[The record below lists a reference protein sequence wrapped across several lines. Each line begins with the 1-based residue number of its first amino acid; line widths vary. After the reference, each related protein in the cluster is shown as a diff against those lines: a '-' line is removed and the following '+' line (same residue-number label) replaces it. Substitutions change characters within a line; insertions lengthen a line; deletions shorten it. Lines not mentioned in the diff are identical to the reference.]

1 MSGKIGLVTFF
12 RDNYGSELQC
22 YATKTFLEKNGYEC
36 GVIYE
41 YCYGLDKIKKRFKS
55 ISKIALYSILYRGF
69 AKNRKNINKS
79 IKLSGNSLTK
89 ESRFYLN
96 WFCETVLRPRGLEY
110 ELLKDK
116 RFTNEYDYFIAGSDQ
131 IWGGGYLVK
140 PFMFLEFAPDKKK
153 IALCPSFGTD
163 TIKKFNRKHFKKSI
177 SKFSRLS
184 VREKSGQKIIS
195 ELTGREVPILSDPVM
210 LLDADEWHDFAKN
223 STVKQQKYIFVHFL
237 GIPNKHTIQFINQI
251 ASEFD
256 LNIICFAN
264 NYSVYD
270 ILKAYT
276 FVDGTPY
283 DYVSLIENASFVF
296 TDSFHTSHFS
306 IIFNRN
312 FYTFE
317 RNYGHKNKQSTRI
330 HNLLSMYE
338 CSERF
343 FKDDELPE
351 KLLNDN
357 PCFDEIRKVKTKEI
371 RNYLLDS
378 LPKAPLVK
386 TETELKSEKDCT
398 GCMTCAALC
407 PKTAISA
414 TYSEFGYRIPMVDNS
429 KCVQCGLCVKVCRAT
444 LTPQNSSV
452 NDAYIAYNTNDDMRL
467 KSASGGVFSC
477 LANAILEQG
486 GVVAGANLSFE
497 DGVVTV
503 KHIIV
508 TQKENLQLLLGSK
521 YVESDCSS
529 VYRPIE
535 DYLKKGI
542 AVLFCGTSCQ
552 VKALYCYLE
561 IQHINTNSLYTID
574 LICHGVPGIKL
585 LRDYLGEMSFKFE
598 NISDLKF
605 RTKNNGVIS
614 YQFSGKTDNSI
625 DMNIP
630 ASHSSY
636 YDLFLHSD
644 SYRDQCY
651 QCEYS
656 NDNKPGDITIG
667 DYFEARQDY
676 PELFQKGGIL
686 YDSDY
691 LNCLLVNSIKGQELL
706 KTYGNQLRM
715 SPVSRKRI
723 QLSHSNLCKPSTYG
737 RLRLDAKEQYINCG
751 IKGIE
756 KRYKKIFLYNNMIS
770 VIQKLAK
777 AVRNLRRR

>member
-1 MSGKIGLVTFF
+1 MTFF
-12 RDNYGSELQC
+12 RNNYGSALQC
-22 YATKTFLEKNGYEC
+22 YATKMFLQKNGYEC
-36 GVIYE
+36 DVLYE
-41 YCYGLDKIKKRFKS
+41 YSYGYEKLKNRIKYL
-55 ISKIALYSILYRGF
+55 SKIALYSFRYKGF
-69 AKNRKNINKS
+69 SKNRIE
-79 IKLSGNSLTK
+79 IKRSESKPGLSK
-89 ESRFYLN
+89 ESKFQID

-110 ELLKDK
+110 GLLKDK
-116 RFTNEYDYFIAGSDQ
+116 RFANEYDYFIAGSDQ
-131 IWGGGYLVK
+131 IWGGGYLVQ
-140 PFMFLEFAPDKKK
+140 PFMFLEFASDKKK

-177 SKFSRLS
+177 SKFSKLS

-195 ELTGREVPILSDPVM
+195 KLTGREVPILSDPVM

-223 STVKQQKYIFVHFL
+223 SSVKQQKYIFAHFL
-237 GIPNKHTIQFINQI
+237 GIPNVHTIQFIDQI
-251 ASEFD
+251 ALEFD
-256 LNIICFAN
+256 LNIVCFAN

-270 ILKAYT
+270 TLKAYT
-276 FVDGTPY
+276 FVNGTPY

-330 HNLLSMYE
+330 HNLLSTYE

-343 FKDDELPE
+343 FKDDEFPE
-351 KLLNDN
+351 ELLNDN

-386 TETELKSEKDCT
+386 VETELKSEKDCT
-398 GCMTCAALC
+398 GCMACAALC

-429 KCVQCGLCVKVCRAT
+429 KCVQCGLCAKVCKMSLA
-444 LTPQNSSV
+444 QSKSSTR
-452 NDAYIAYNTNDDMRL
+452 DAYIAYNIDDDMRL
-467 KSASGGVFSC
+467 RSASGGVFSS
-477 LANAILEQG
+477 LAKSFIEQG
-486 GVVAGANLSFE
+486 GVVAGSNLSFE
-497 DGVVTV
+497 NGEITV
-503 KHIIV
+503 KHIV
-508 TQKENLQLLLGSK
+508 VDNENDMILLLGSK

-529 VYRPIE
+529 VYRSIE
-535 DYLKKGI
+535 DHLKKGV

-552 VKALYCYLE
+552 VKALYRYLE
-561 IQHINTNSLYTID
+561 TCHISTNALYTID

-585 LRDYLGEMSFKFE
+585 LRDYLDETGFKLD
-598 NISDLKF
+598 NNTDLKF
-605 RTKNNGVIS
+605 RTKNNGIIS
-614 YQFSGKTDNSI
+614 FQFSGKTDNSGN
-625 DMNIP
+625 MTIP

-651 QCEYS
+651 HCAYA
-656 NDNKPGDITIG
+656 NDHKPGDITIG

-676 PELFQKGGIL
+676 PELFQTGSIL
-686 YDSDY
+686 SDSDY
-691 LNCLLVNSIKGQELL
+691 LNCLLVNSVKGYELL
-706 KTYGNQLRM
+706 NVYGKQLRM
-715 SPVSRKRI
+715 HPVSRKRV

-737 RLRLDAKEQYINCG
+737 RLRLDVKEQYKANG

-756 KRYKKIFLYNNMIS
+756 KRYKRIFLYNAIIS
-770 VIQKLAK
+770 MATKVVEKVTNI
-777 AVRNLRRR
+777 RRK

>member
-22 YATKTFLEKNGYEC
+22 YATKTFLEKNSYEC
-36 GVIYE
+36 DVIYE
-41 YCYGLDKIKKRFKS
+41 YCYGLDKIKKRLKS
-55 ISKIALYSILYRGF
+55 ISKIALYSIFYRGF

-79 IKLSGNSLTK
+79 IKSSENSLTK

-110 ELLKDK
+110 GLLKDK
-116 RFTNEYDYFIAGSDQ
+116 RFANEYDYFIAGSDQ
-131 IWGGGYLVK
+131 IWGGGYLVQ
-140 PFMFLEFAPDKKK
+140 PFMFLEFAPDRKK

-177 SKFSRLS
+177 SKFSKLS
-184 VREKSGQKIIS
+184 VREKSGQKIIA

-223 STVKQQKYIFVHFL
+223 SSVKHQKYIFAHFL
-237 GIPNKHTIQFINQI
+237 GIPNEHTIQFINQI
-251 ASEFD
+251 ALEFD

-270 ILKAYT
+270 TLKAYT
-276 FVDGTPY
+276 FVNGTPY

-317 RNYGHKNKQSTRI
+317 RNYGHENKQSTRI
-330 HNLLSMYE
+330 HNLLSTYE
-338 CSERF
+338 CSKRF

-378 LPKAPLVK
+378 LPKEPLVK
-386 TETELKSEKDCT
+386 VETELKSEKDCT

-429 KCVQCGLCVKVCRAT
+429 KCVQCGLCVKVCRAP
-444 LTPQNSSV
+444 LAPQNSSV
-452 NDAYIAYNTNDDMRL
+452 NDTYIAYNTNDDMRL

-508 TQKENLQLLLGSK
+508 TKKENLQLLLGSK

-529 VYRPIE
+529 VYRSIE

-552 VKALYCYLE
+552 VKALYRYLE
-561 IQHINTNSLYTID
+561 IRNINTNSLYTID

-585 LRDYLGEMSFKFE
+585 LRDYLGETSFKFE

-605 RTKNNGVIS
+605 RIKNNGVIS
-614 YQFSGKTDNSI
+614 YQFSGKTDNLG

-636 YDLFLHSD
+636 YDLFLHND

-651 QCEYS
+651 HCEYA
-656 NDNKPGDITIG
+656 NAHKPGDITIG

-676 PELFQKGGIL
+676 PELFQTGSIL
-686 YDSDY
+686 SDSDY
-691 LNCLLVNSIKGQELL
+691 LNCLLVNSIKGHELL
-706 KTYGNQLRM
+706 KVYGKQLRM
-715 SPVSRKRI
+715 YPISRKRV

-737 RLRLDAKEQYINCG
+737 RLRLDVKEQYKANG

-756 KRYKKIFLYNNMIS
+756 KRYKRIFLYNAIIS
-770 VIQKLAK
+770 MAIKVVKKVTNI
-777 AVRNLRRR
+777 RRK

>member
-1 MSGKIGLVTFF
+1 MTFF
-12 RDNYGSELQC
+12 RNNYGSALQC
-22 YATKTFLEKNGYEC
+22 YATKMFLQKNGYEC
-36 GVIYE
+36 DVLYE
-41 YCYGLDKIKKRFKS
+41 YSYGYEKLKNRIKYL
-55 ISKIALYSILYRGF
+55 SKIALYSFRYKGF
-69 AKNRKNINKS
+69 SKNRIE
-79 IKLSGNSLTK
+79 IKRSESKPGLSK
-89 ESRFYLN
+89 ESKFQID

-110 ELLKDK
+110 GLLKDK
-116 RFTNEYDYFIAGSDQ
+116 RFANEYDYFIAGSDQ
-131 IWGGGYLVK
+131 IWGGGYLVQ
-140 PFMFLEFAPDKKK
+140 PFMFLEFASDKKK

-177 SKFSRLS
+177 SKFSKLS

-195 ELTGREVPILSDPVM
+195 KLTGREVPILSDPVM
-210 LLDADEWHDFAKN
+210 LLDTDEWHDFAKN
-223 STVKQQKYIFVHFL
+223 SSVKQQKYIFAHFL
-237 GIPNKHTIQFINQI
+237 GIPNVHTIQFIDQI
-251 ASEFD
+251 ALEFD
-256 LNIICFAN
+256 LNIVCFAN

-270 ILKAYT
+270 TLKAYT
-276 FVDGTPY
+276 FVNGTPY

-330 HNLLSMYE
+330 HNLLSTYE

-343 FKDDELPE
+343 FKDDEFPE
-351 KLLNDN
+351 ELLNDN

-386 TETELKSEKDCT
+386 VETELKSEKDCT
-398 GCMTCAALC
+398 GCMACAALC

-429 KCVQCGLCVKVCRAT
+429 KCVQCGLCAKVCKMSLA
-444 LTPQNSSV
+444 QSKSSTR
-452 NDAYIAYNTNDDMRL
+452 DAYIAYNIDDDMRL
-467 KSASGGVFSC
+467 RSASGGVFSS
-477 LANAILEQG
+477 LAKSFIEQG
-486 GVVAGANLSFE
+486 GVVAGSNLSFE
-497 DGVVTV
+497 NGEITV
-503 KHIIV
+503 KHIV
-508 TQKENLQLLLGSK
+508 VDNENDMILLLGSK

-529 VYRPIE
+529 VYRSIE
-535 DYLKKGI
+535 DHLKKGV

-552 VKALYCYLE
+552 VKALYRYLE
-561 IQHINTNSLYTID
+561 TCHISTNALYTID

-585 LRDYLGEMSFKFE
+585 LRDYLDETGFKLD
-598 NISDLKF
+598 NNTDLKF
-605 RTKNNGVIS
+605 RTKNNGNIS
-614 YQFSGKTDNSI
+614 FQFSGKTDNSGN
-625 DMNIP
+625 MTIP

-651 QCEYS
+651 HCAYA
-656 NDNKPGDITIG
+656 NDHKPGDITIG

-676 PELFQKGGIL
+676 PELFQTGSIL
-686 YDSDY
+686 SDSDY
-691 LNCLLVNSIKGQELL
+691 LNCLLVNSVKGYELL
-706 KTYGNQLRM
+706 NVYGKQLRM
-715 SPVSRKRI
+715 HPVSRKRV

-737 RLRLDAKEQYINCG
+737 RLRLDVKEQYKANG

-756 KRYKKIFLYNNMIS
+756 KRYKRIFLYNAIIS
-770 VIQKLAK
+770 MATKVVEKVTNI
-777 AVRNLRRR
+777 RRK

>member
-36 GVIYE
+36 DVIYE

-131 IWGGGYLVK
+131 IWGGGYLVQ

-195 ELTGREVPILSDPVM
+195 ELTGLEVPILSDPVM
-210 LLDADEWHDFAKN
+210 LLDTDEWHDFAKN

-237 GIPNKHTIQFINQI
+237 GIPNEHIIQFINQI

-330 HNLLSMYE
+330 HNLLSTYE

-467 KSASGGVFSC
+467 KICIWRRF
-477 LANAILEQG
+477 
-486 GVVAGANLSFE
+486 
-497 DGVVTV
+497 
-503 KHIIV
+503 
-508 TQKENLQLLLGSK
+508 LLFGK
-521 YVESDCSS
+521 C
-529 VYRPIE
+529 
-535 DYLKKGI
+535 
-542 AVLFCGTSCQ
+542 
-552 VKALYCYLE
+552 
-561 IQHINTNSLYTID
+561 NS
-574 LICHGVPGIKL
+574 
-585 LRDYLGEMSFKFE
+585 
-598 NISDLKF
+598 
-605 RTKNNGVIS
+605 
-614 YQFSGKTDNSI
+614 
-625 DMNIP
+625 
-630 ASHSSY
+630 
-636 YDLFLHSD
+636 
-644 SYRDQCY
+644 
-651 QCEYS
+651 
-656 NDNKPGDITIG
+656 
-667 DYFEARQDY
+667 
-676 PELFQKGGIL
+676 
-686 YDSDY
+686 
-691 LNCLLVNSIKGQELL
+691 
-706 KTYGNQLRM
+706 
-715 SPVSRKRI
+715 
-723 QLSHSNLCKPSTYG
+723 
-737 RLRLDAKEQYINCG
+737 
-751 IKGIE
+751 
-756 KRYKKIFLYNNMIS
+756 
-770 VIQKLAK
+770 
-777 AVRNLRRR
+777 

>member
-1 MSGKIGLVTFF
+1 MRTKIGLVTFF
-12 RDNYGSELQC
+12 RNNYGSALQC
-22 YATKTFLEKNGYEC
+22 YATKKFLQKNGYEC
-36 GVIYE
+36 DVLYE
-41 YCYGLDKIKKRFKS
+41 YSYGYEKLKNRIKYL
-55 ISKIALYSILYRGF
+55 SKIALCSLLYREF
-69 AKNRKNINKS
+69 AKNRKE
-79 IKLSGNSLTK
+79 IKMSERKATLSK
-89 ESRFYLN
+89 ESKFLID
-96 WFCETVLRPRGLEY
+96 WFCETVLQPKGLEY
-110 ELLKDK
+110 SLLNDK
-116 RFTNEYDYFIAGSDQ
+116 QFADVYDFFIAGSDQ
-131 IWGGGYLVK
+131 IWGGGYLVR
-140 PFMFLEFAPDKKK
+140 PFMFLEFAPNEKK
-153 IALCPSFGTD
+153 IALCPSFGVE
-163 TIKKFNRKHFKKSI
+163 TIKKFNVRPFKKSI
-177 SKFSRLS
+177 KKFKKLS
-184 VREKSGQKIIS
+184 VREKSGQRIIAD
-195 ELTGREVPILSDPVM
+195 LTGRQVPILSDPVM
-210 LLDADEWHDFAKN
+210 LLNIDEWHEFAEN
-223 STVKQQKYIFVHFL
+223 SSIRHQNYVFVHFL
-237 GIPNKHTIQFINQI
+237 DMPSASTIQSINQI
-251 ASEFD
+251 AEILNS
-256 LNIICFAN
+256 NIICFAN
-264 NYSVYD
+264 NYSTYD
-270 ILKAYT
+270 SLKEHT
-276 FVDGTPY
+276 FVDGSPY
-283 DYVSLIENASFVF
+283 DYVSLIENASFVC

-306 IIFNRN
+306 IIFNRK
-312 FYTFE
+312 FFTFE
-317 RNYGHKNKQSTRI
+317 RNYGHYNKQSTRI
-330 HNLLSMYE
+330 YNLFSTYE

-343 FKDDELPE
+343 INDAAIPEELLKVTP
-351 KLLNDN
+351 N
-357 PCFDEIRKVKTKEI
+357 FDAIKEIKTKRIQE
-371 RNYLLDS
+371 YLLSS
-378 LPKAPLVK
+378 LPQVTHVKA
-386 TETELKSEKDCT
+386 ENEIKSEKKCT
-398 GCMTCAALC
+398 GCMACVAIC
-407 PKTAISA
+407 PKEAIST

-561 IQHINTNSLYTID
+561 IRHINTNSLYTID

-585 LRDYLGEMSFKFE
+585 LRDYLDETGFKLD
-598 NISDLKF
+598 NNTDLKF
-605 RTKNNGVIS
+605 RTKNNGIIS
-614 YQFSGKTDNSI
+614 FQFSGKTDNSGN
-625 DMNIP
+625 MTIP

-676 PELFQKGGIL
+676 PELFQKSGIL

>member
-1 MSGKIGLVTFF
+1 MRTKIGLVTFF
-12 RDNYGSELQC
+12 RNNFGSALQC
-22 YATKTFLEKNGYEC
+22 YATKKFLQKNGYEC
-36 GVIYE
+36 DVLYE
-41 YCYGLDKIKKRFKS
+41 YSYGYEKLKNRIKYL
-55 ISKIALYSILYRGF
+55 SKIALCSLLYREF
-69 AKNRKNINKS
+69 AKNRKE
-79 IKLSGNSLTK
+79 IKMSERKATLSK
-89 ESRFYLN
+89 ESKFLIN
-96 WFCETVLRPRGLEY
+96 WFCETVLQPKGLEY
-110 ELLKDK
+110 SLLNDK
-116 RFTNEYDYFIAGSDQ
+116 QFADVYDFFIAGGDQ
-131 IWGGGYLVK
+131 IWGGGYLVR
-140 PFMFLEFAPDKKK
+140 PFMFLEFAPNEKK
-153 IALCPSFGTD
+153 IALCPSFGVE
-163 TIKKFNRKHFKKSI
+163 TIKKFNVRPFKKSI
-177 SKFSRLS
+177 KKFKKLS
-184 VREKSGQKIIS
+184 VREKSGQRIIAD
-195 ELTGREVPILSDPVM
+195 LTGRQVPILSDPVM
-210 LLDADEWHDFAKN
+210 LLNIDEWHEFAEN
-223 STVKQQKYIFVHFL
+223 SSIRHQNYVFVHFL
-237 GIPNKHTIQFINQI
+237 DMPSASTIQSINQI
-251 ASEFD
+251 AEILNS
-256 LNIICFAN
+256 NIICFAN
-264 NYSVYD
+264 NYSTYD
-270 ILKAYT
+270 SLKEHT
-276 FVDGTPY
+276 FVDGSPY
-283 DYVSLIENASFVF
+283 DYVSLIENASFVC

-306 IIFNRN
+306 IIFNRK
-312 FYTFE
+312 FFTFE
-317 RNYGHKNKQSTRI
+317 RNYGHYNKQSTRI
-330 HNLLSMYE
+330 HNLFSTYE

-343 FKDDELPE
+343 INDAAIPEELLKVTP
-351 KLLNDN
+351 N
-357 PCFDEIRKVKTKEI
+357 FDVIKESQTRGI
-371 RNYLLDS
+371 QDYLLDL
-378 LPKAPLVK
+378 LPKASLVK
-386 TETELKSEKDCT
+386 TETELKSEKECT
-398 GCMTCAALC
+398 GCMACVAVC
-407 PKTAISA
+407 PKNAISA

-444 LTPQNSSV
+444 LTPQNSSA

-561 IQHINTNSLYTID
+561 IRHINTNSLYTID